1 MLMTERAVL
10 VHLKPVGIV
19 SLVLLRV
26 IVSLLAFAAHECD
39 LNSVIVFH
47 FGTSYMNF

>member
-1 MLMTERAVL
+1 MTERAVL
-10 VHLKPVGIV
+10 VHFKPVGIV

-26 IVSLLAFAAHECD
+26 IVSLFALSAYECD

-47 FGTSYMNF
+47 FGTSC

>member
-47 FGTSYMNF
+47 FGTSY

>member
-19 SLVLLRV
+19 SLVLFRV
-26 IVSLLAFAAHECD
+26 IVSLLAFAARERD
-39 LNSVIVFH
+39 LDSGIVFH
-47 FGTSYMNF
+47 FGTS